1 MKRYIT
7 TPAAVKAY
15 RDGKK
20 VFVEF
25 TGFFS
30 HAGSIRTL
38 TERRTFRKGIV
49 YNDCLSDNEFTPENF
64 TQSLFSEY
72 VIVSESTLYGA
83 DKIRYQFFTGSDDP
97 ERDYYDPYQ

>member
-15 RDGKK
+15 RDGEK
-20 VFVEF
+20 VQVEF

-30 HAGSIRTL
+30 HAGNVRTL
-38 TERRTFRKGIV
+38 TERRMFRKGIV
-49 YNDCLSDNEFTPENF
+49 YNDCFSDTEFRPCNF
-64 TQSLFSEY
+64 TETLFSEY

-83 DKIRYQFFTGSDDP
+83 DKIHYQFFTGSDDP

>member
-15 RDGKK
+15 RDGEK
-20 VFVEF
+20 VQVEF

-30 HAGSIRTL
+30 HAGNVRTL
-38 TERRTFRKGIV
+38 TERRTFRKGMV
-49 YNDCLSDNEFTPENF
+49 YSDCFSDNEFTPENF
-64 TQSLFSEY
+64 TRSLFAEY
-72 VIVSESTLYGA
+72 AIVTGYALYKA
-83 DKIRYQFFTGSDDP
+83 DRITYKFFTGSDDP